1 MENKK
6 LTSNLQKGDRIV
18 SENMKDLLQAKD
30 SLFVF
35 PKVGDIL
42 EGKVIEK
49 GRNRIFVDLG
59 NLRLGVV
66 YKNEIDLSM
75 YDVQNIKV
83 GELLPVKILELENND
98 SLIELS
104 LKEAGLDKVWQEF
117 SELKEKGETFPVTV
131 QDANRGGLI
140 IQLHGIQG
148 FLPVSQLSPEHYPH
162 VEGGDKEE
170 ILQHLKSFVGKELE
184 VKILDLDRK
193 TAKLILSERAKASR
207 ETKEKLAK
215 YTVGQIIEGEISG
228 IVDFGAFI
236 TFEGIEGL
244 VHISELG
251 WQLVESPANMVNVGD
266 KVQAK
271 IIAIENDKVSL
282 SLKALKLNPW
292 DAIGEKYKKGDLIEG
307 LISRYNPFGAFV
319 RVEPEIQGL
328 AHISEF
334 KNYEDM
340 IARLKI
346 GEKYT
351 FRITML
357 EPKEYKMALRLIDLE
372 KETSTDSDI
381 ISEDSPDDVR
391 ETTSIEENT
400 SPKEEPT
407 S

>member
-1 MENKK
+1 MEINKT
-6 LTSNLQKGDRIV
+6 LTSNPQKGDRIL

-30 SLFVF
+30 SLFIF
-35 PKVGDIL
+35 PKVGDVL
-42 EGKVIEK
+42 EGRVVEK

-75 YDVQNIKV
+75 YDAQNIKV
-83 GELLPVKILELENND
+83 GESLPVKILELENND
-98 SLIELS
+98 GLIELS

-117 SELKEKGETFPVTV
+117 LNLKEKGETFSVLV

-140 IQLHGIQG
+140 VQLHGIQG

-193 TAKLILSERAKASR
+193 ATKLILSERARASR
-207 ETKEKLAK
+207 EIKEKLAK
-215 YTVGQIIEGEISG
+215 YTIGQVIKGEISG

-236 TFEGIEGL
+236 TFDGIEGL

-266 KVQAK
+266 KVEAK
-271 IIAIENDKVSL
+271 IIAVENDKVSL
-282 SLKALKLNPW
+282 SLKALKPNPW
-292 DAIGEKYKKGDLIEG
+292 DLVEEKYKKGDLIEG
-307 LISRYNPFGAFV
+307 LVSRYNPFGAFI

-334 KNYEDM
+334 KSYEDM
-340 IARLKI
+340 LSRLEMGK
-346 GEKYT
+346 KYT

-372 KETSTDSDI
+372 KESLIQEKSDEKTI
-381 ISEDSPDDVR
+381 AEEGEVSKKELIPQQ
-391 ETTSIEENT
+391 ETIN
-400 SPKEEPT
+400 
-407 S
+407 